1 MKIKTYQLHLCAM
14 FIDARLQYISGGC
27 HAPSTRNRP
36 HVAERDRY
44 WDCLRFMI
52 RLRKHVYNCGI
63 TQATTSIT
71 NLKPTRNQQFLAM
84 TIRIEVHHQTEPS
97 HQRLLDNASAL
108 GIPGLL
114 GCRVARLYFL
124 AVDPGAEQIDQL
136 CTLLL
141 ADPVMERAT
150 WQTVPSSNVNANDG
164 AQIIEVAF
172 RPGVTDIPA
181 RELARGMVEI
191 GLPAC
196 EVATATRYELMGTLS
211 ETDLRKLARGLLC
224 NETVEHYSLGPI
236 DPHFGTEVAA
246 SDKVDQL
253 ALTGLADDALL
264 QLSKERL
271 LSLDLAE
278 MRTIQEF
285 YEEIGREPTDV
296 ELETLAQTWSEH
308 CVHKTFR
315 AAIDFTWQDAA
326 GNVKEQT
333 QVDGLLRQY
342 IRAATEQ
349 INPPWLLSAFVDDA
363 GIIAFDGEFDL
374 AFKVETHNHP
384 SALEPFGG
392 ANTGTGGVVRD
403 ILGVS
408 ARPIATTD
416 VLCFGPQDF
425 DYAQLPEGVLHPR
438 RIADG
443 VVAGIGDYGNKLGL
457 PTVNGAIIYD
467 EGYLGNPLVFCG
479 CVGLLPHGR
488 HPTEPQAGDLVVAL
502 GGRTG
507 RDGIHGATF
516 SSAEL
521 THDTSETTGSAV
533 QIGDPIT
540 EKGLI
545 ELIEA
550 ARDEALYTAITDCGA
565 GGFSS
570 SVGEM
575 AKELG
580 ADVELT
586 NVKLKYPGLTPW
598 EIWLSEAQERLV
610 IAVPPAKLPRLQE
623 VAALWDVEVSVL
635 GTFTGDGQ
643 LRVRYNGTLVAD
655 LPMAFL
661 HDGLPRR
668 QMTAVYREK
677 ENGEAR
683 DTRQGTGSSPLTI
696 DNSPLTIDYFN
707 PLLLALLAH
716 PSVASK
722 EEVIRRYDHEVR
734 GGTLVRPLT
743 GPQMDGPSDAAVL
756 KPMGTWHHE
765 KAFALSVGI
774 NPLLGKRDPYA
785 MAVSAIDEAFRNL
798 VAVGTDPDHV
808 AILDNFCWGN
818 PTLPDRLGALVR
830 TCQGCYDGAVA
841 YRAPFISGKDSLYNE
856 FNGQPIPGTLLI
868 SAIGVVPEMG
878 RCVTSHLKGAGN
890 LLYLLGETK
899 AELGGSLLY
908 HHLEETGGTAPTM
921 PTEPL
926 TRYRLLHGA
935 IRQGLIQSAHDLS
948 EGGLAITV
956 AEMALA
962 GRLGAAV
969 KLDKMTEGEDDKMG
983 DAALVALFSESNGRL
998 LLEVK
1003 AEDAAEVE
1011 AHFGAVSMLRL
1022 GEVTTAQQLAIQHG
1036 SKIVVNLPITA
1047 LLTAWKGSD
1056 L

>member
-1 MKIKTYQLHLCAM
+1 
-14 FIDARLQYISGGC
+14 
-27 HAPSTRNRP
+27 
-36 HVAERDRY
+36 
-44 WDCLRFMI
+44 
-52 RLRKHVYNCGI
+52 
-63 TQATTSIT
+63 
-71 NLKPTRNQQFLAM
+71 M
-84 TIRIEVHHQTEPS
+84 TIRITVQNQHPS
-97 HQRLLDNASAL
+97 APASLLTNAAAL
-108 GIPGLL
+108 GIHTLT

-124 AVDPGAEQIDQL
+124 AAALDQHQVETL
-136 CTLLL
+136 CALLL
-141 ADPVMERAT
+141 ADPVTEVAA
-150 WQTVPSSNVNANDG
+150 WQHLPAHASTLDEARS
-164 AQIIEVAF
+164 AQGDAIIEVAF
-172 RPGVTDIPA
+172 RPGVTDISA

-196 EVATATRYELMGTLS
+196 EVATATRYELQGALS
-211 ETDLRKLARGLLC
+211 TSELQRLARGLLC

-236 DPHFGTEVAA
+236 FPHFGHEAA
-246 SDKVDQL
+246 PSDKVETIPLAGLDDAALL
-253 ALTGLADDALL
+253 AL
-264 QLSKERL
+264 SKQRL
-271 LSLDLAE
+271 LSLDRAE

-285 YEEIGREPTDV
+285 YEEIGRAPTDV

-315 AAIDFTWQDAA
+315 AAIAFTWQDAD
-326 GNVKEQT
+326 GTVKEIQ
-333 QVDGLLRQY
+333 QVDGLLKQY
-342 IRAATEQ
+342 IRRATEEL
-349 INPPWLLSAFVDDA
+349 NPAWLRSAFVDNA
-363 GIIAFDGEFDL
+363 GIIAFDEQFDL

-392 ANTGTGGVVRD
+392 ANTGVGGVVRD
-403 ILGVS
+403 IIGVS

-425 DYAQLPEGVLHPR
+425 PYDQLPNGILHPR

-457 PTVNGAIIYD
+457 PTVNGAILYD
-467 EGYLGNPLVFCG
+467 QGYLGNPLVFCG

-488 HPTEPQAGDLVVAL
+488 HPTASQAGDLVVAL

-521 THDTSETTGSAV
+521 SHDTSETAGSAV

-550 ARDEALYTAITDCGA
+550 ARDEGLYSAITDCGA

-570 SVGEM
+570 AVGEM
-575 AKELG
+575 GKELG

-610 IAVPPAKLPRLQE
+610 IAVPPAKLPRLH
-623 VAALWDVEVSVL
+623 ALADLWDVEVSVL
-635 GTFTGDGQ
+635 GTFTGDQQ
-643 LRVRYNGTLVAD
+643 LRVRYHGALVAD

-668 QMTAVYREK
+668 QLTALYREPAAGRPTTPD
-677 ENGEAR
+677 E
-683 DTRQGTGSSPLTI
+683 PLTTHQG
-696 DNSPLTIDYFN
+696 NA
-707 PLLLALLAH
+707 LLLALLSH
-716 PSVASK
+716 PTVASK
-722 EEVIRRYDHEVR
+722 EDVIRRYDHEVR

-756 KPMGTWHHE
+756 KPLGTWGHD

-798 VAVGTDPDHV
+798 VAVGADPDQI

-830 TCQGCYDGAVA
+830 TCQGCYEGAIA
-841 YRAPFISGKDSLYNE
+841 YQAPFISGKDSLYNE

-868 SAIGVVPEMG
+868 SAIGIVPDMY
-878 RCVTSHLKGAGN
+878 RCVTAHLKQPGN
-890 LLYLLGETK
+890 LLYLLGETT
-899 AELGGSLLY
+899 AEFGGSLLY
-908 HHLEETGGTAPTM
+908 AQLGETGGVAPTM
-921 PTEPL
+921 PANPL
-926 TRYRLLHGA
+926 QRYRLLHSA
-935 IRQGLIQSAHDLS
+935 IRQGWIHSCHDLS
-948 EGGLAITV
+948 EGGLGVAL

-962 GRLGAAV
+962 GRLGADVEIAP
-969 KLDKMTEGEDDKMG
+969 LG
-983 DAALVALFSESNGRL
+983 APLVGLFSESNGRL
-998 LLEVK
+998 LIEVPPMHR
-1003 AEDAAEVE
+1003 AALE
-1011 AHFGAVSMLRL
+1011 AHFAGLVFTPLGVVTAAPQLTISHAGATLI
-1022 GEVTTAQQLAIQHG
+1022 QLTVEQLV
-1036 SKIVVNLPITA
+1036 K
-1047 LLTAWKGSD
+1047 AWQRH
-1056 L
+1056 